1 MELKRDLLEELIAW
15 KSKRKRKPLILQ
27 GARQVGKSWL
37 LKKLG
42 EVAFDNCVIV
52 NVDKEPEI
60 RDVFTKTKD
69 PVRIVEQIALIK
81 IGRAHV

>member
-1 MELKRDLLEELIAW
+1 MELKRDLLDGLISW

-27 GARQVGKSWL
+27 GARQVGKTWL
-37 LKKLG
+37 LRKFG

-60 RDVFTKTKD
+60 REIFGKTKD
-69 PVRIVEQIALIK
+69 PVRIVELISLVK
-81 IGRAHV
+81 GMPV